1 MSPSQEAI
9 LLELQ
14 LIMKELFEIEN
25 DRVVPTARLAE
36 DLDLDSLDAL
46 DLAVKVEDLTG
57 HEVSEQTLRS
67 LKTVEHVVVAVDKL
81 IGPEGLAKL
90 KAARG

>member
-9 LLELQ
+9 LREVQ
-14 LIMKELFEIEN
+14 LIMKELFQMDET
-25 DRVVPTARLAE
+25 RVVPAARLAE

-57 HEVSEQTLRS
+57 HELDEQKLRS
-67 LKTVEHVVVAVDKL
+67 FKTIEHVVVAVDQL
-81 IGPEGLAKL
+81 LGPEGLAKL
-90 KAARG
+90 QAARG

>member
-9 LLELQ
+9 LREVQ
-14 LIMKELFEIEN
+14 LIMKELFQMDQSRI
-25 DRVVPTARLAE
+25 VPTARLVE

-57 HEVSEQTLRS
+57 DQLDEQTLRS
-67 LKTVEHVVVAVDKL
+67 LKTIEHVVVAVDEML
-81 IGPEGLAKL
+81 GAEGLAKL
-90 KAARG
+90 QAARG

>member
-9 LLELQ
+9 LREVQ
-14 LIMKELFEIEN
+14 LIMKELFQMDESRI
-25 DRVVPTARLAE
+25 VPTARLVE

-57 HEVSEQTLRS
+57 HELDEEKLRS
-67 LKTVEHVVVAVDKL
+67 LKTIEHVVVAVDQL
-81 IGPEGLAKL
+81 LGPEGLAKL
-90 KAARG
+90 QAARG